1 MQNFDLY
8 TPARILFGKGEEKR
22 IGELLKPHASKVLLH
37 YGSGSIKKSGL
48 YDTVTASLKESG
60 ISFAELGGV
69 KPNPRLSLVH
79 EGIALCKKENVD
91 LILAVGGGSTIDSAK
106 AIAMGVYYDGDIWE
120 FTNRENPLKRLC
132 LWPQSLRFLRRE
144 VNPAGIPLSPMKK
157 NSLSSVTAALLSGR
171 CSALWIR
178 SYFSHS
184 PKISWQTVLRI

>member
-1 MQNFDLY
+1 MLNFDLY

-91 LILAVGGGSTIDSAK
+91 RSAV
-106 AIAMGVYYDGDIWE
+106 
-120 FTNRENPLKRLC
+120 
-132 LWPQSLRFLRRE
+132 
-144 VNPAGIPLSPMKK
+144 SPD
-157 NSLSSVTAALLSGR
+157 R
-171 CSALWIR
+171 CQPCMIR
-178 SYFSHS
+178 SDG
-184 PKISWQTVLRI
+184 WRCRA